1 MLNSGMTPDEN
12 VALAPHTTLE
22 LGGRARYWV
31 TAGTE
36 SELLS
41 ALTWATTRG
50 LPVLL
55 LGGGSNVVIA
65 DAGFDGLVIHIQ
77 TRGLDVVESDR
88 EVQFRVAAG
97 EPWDGVVAAA
107 AVRGAWGIEC
117 LSGIPGL
124 TGATPIQNVG
134 AYGQEVS
141 ETLQQVRVF
150 DRACNAIIYLDNA
163 ACAFAYRDSRFK
175 READRF
181 VVLETVFRLARQ
193 RPATTSVYPELAR
206 QLSELGVEADRPQ
219 VFRDVVLQLR
229 RAKSMVLRQ
238 EDENRRSV
246 GSFFMN
252 PVVSVLQADAVVERA
267 LAAGM
272 VSEAK
277 QVPQF
282 AAGDG
287 RRKLAA
293 GWLIEKSGLAKGFRM
308 GPVGISTRHA
318 LALVHHGGGTTADL
332 LALGRKVRDEV
343 AAVFGVTLVPEP
355 NLVGVSL

>member
-1 MLNSGMTPDEN
+1 MRPEEN

-31 TAGTE
+31 TARSE

-41 ALTWATTRG
+41 ALDWATTRG
-50 LPVLL
+50 QPVLL
-55 LGGGSNVVIA
+55 LGGGSNLVIA
-65 DAGFDGLVIHIQ
+65 DAGFDGLVIHVQ
-77 TRGLDVVESDR
+77 SRGLEVIESDR
-88 EVQFRVAAG
+88 DVVFTVAAG

-107 AVRGAWGIEC
+107 SASGVWGIEC

-141 ETLQQVRVF
+141 DTLQQVRVF
-150 DRACNAIIYLDNA
+150 DRARKVTTILGNA
-163 ACAFAYRDSRFK
+163 ACAFAYRDSLFK
-175 READRF
+175 REPDRF
-181 VVLETVFRLARQ
+181 VVLDAVFRLARK
-193 RPATTSVYPELAR
+193 PAAAKAVYPELER
-206 QLSELGVEADRPQ
+206 RLSELGVEADTPQ
-219 VFRDVVLQLR
+219 VYRDVVLQLR
-229 RAKSMVLRQ
+229 RAKSMVIVP

-252 PVVSVLQADAVVERA
+252 PVVTILQADAVVQRA
-267 LAAGM
+267 LAVGI
-272 VSEAK
+272 VSEPS
-277 QVPQF
+277 QVPQYP
-282 AAGDG
+282 AGEG

-293 GWLIEKSGLAKGFRM
+293 GWLIEKSGLGKGFRM
-308 GPVGISTRHA
+308 GSVGISTRHA

-332 LALGRKVRDEV
+332 LALGRRVRDEV
-343 AAVFGVTLVPEP
+343 VAVFGVTLVPEP